1 MQRKVKFR
9 MIHIYLALLLVLV
22 VGVFVYGI
30 MGNETPDDDAKPD
43 VSADE
48 NQVIGDP
55 GIYYVGAENADT
67 EEAPD
72 EEEPTHIILTLEDAD
87 ISIGYLVLVNHEHSF
102 EIPENPEL
110 SSLLTERTGEYSVLG
125 ANHYFRHSIIPKLDA
140 LMAAYTE
147 ETGGTRVA
155 IISAF
160 RGLEAQQ
167 AALDEQIARLG
178 REEALR
184 WVALPGHSEHHTGL
198 AVDLGLYVDG
208 ERRTFTG
215 SGITVWFRENA
226 HRFGFILRY
235 PDGSFEI
242 TRTAYEP
249 WHFRYIGAPHS
260 VIVFENEWLFEEYID
275 YIRNYTIDEP
285 FIFVYGG
292 TTYEI
297 FFTDER
303 EIHLPLDSLFEVSG
317 NNVDGFIVTVR
328 G

>member
-1 MQRKVKFR
+1 MRRKPGFR
-9 MIHIYLALLLVLV
+9 MIHIYLALLLILV
-22 VGVFVYGI
+22 VGVFIYGI
-30 MGNETPDDDAKPD
+30 MGNFPPADATSDLP
-43 VSADE
+43 ADE
-48 NQVIGDP
+48 NQIIDDP
-55 GIYYVGAENADT
+55 DLYYVDGENSGAEAVP
-67 EEAPD
+67 EI
-72 EEEPTHIILTLEDAD
+72 EEPTHIIIITEESD
-87 ISIGYLVLVNHEHSF
+87 ISTGYLVLVNHEHSF
-102 EIPENPEL
+102 EIPEDL
-110 SSLLTERTGEYSVLG
+110 DLASLLTESSGDYSVLG
-125 ANHYFRHSIIPKLDA
+125 ANHYFRRSIIPTLDA

-160 RGLEAQQ
+160 RGMDAQQ
-167 AALDEQIARLG
+167 AALDEQTARLG

-198 AVDLGLYVDG
+198 AIDLGLYVDG

-249 WHFRYIGAPHS
+249 WHFRYISLPHS
-260 VIVFENEWLFEEYID
+260 VIVFENEWLFEEYIE

-285 FIFVYGG
+285 FLFAHEG

-303 EIHLPLDSLFEVSG
+303 EIHLPLDSVFEISG
-317 NNVDGFIVTVR
+317 NNVDGFIVTIR
-328 G
+328 R